1 MPQLE
6 YKSHPQKSDS
16 NQARHPIIRKVLA
29 DFETPLSIY
38 SKTARGKNSFLLESV
53 EGGEQWG
60 RYSIIGLPAKITL
73 IVRGNEVTIEEN
85 GEAIEKK
92 VVDDPLAFI
101 EEYQAQFDPPPAGL
115 LPRFSGGL
123 VGYFGYDTM
132 RYVESKLAL
141 SSPPDPL
148 KLPDIYLLQVDE
160 FIIFDNLKGEMQ
172 LVKYAK
178 NKNTQELQAANSYLD
193 GIERLIKEPINQV
206 DVETGSNGDEEFLLH
221 YEFAKPD
228 FLNAVNKVKKY
239 IVDGDAMQVVLSQ
252 RLSVEAETD
261 SLSIYRALR
270 HLNPSPYLYYFQLD
284 HFDVVGSSPEILVRV
299 ENNRV
304 TTRPL
309 AGTRPRGDSVEN
321 DIKLEKELLADP
333 KELAE
338 HLMLIDLGRND
349 IGRIAEIGSV
359 KVTKKMV
366 IERYSH
372 VMHISS
378 TVEGKLDAKKNTMDV
393 LRSTLPVGTL
403 SGAPKVRA
411 LEIIDEL
418 EPVRRGVY
426 GGAIGYLSW
435 NGDMDTAIAIRTAVI
450 KDGRVHVQAG
460 CGIVA
465 DSVPELEWEETLN
478 KGKAIF
484 NAVAMARSGLKPSN

>member
-6 YKSHPQKSDS
+6 DKSHSKKSDS
-16 NQARHPIIRKVLA
+16 DRFRHPIIRRVLA
-29 DFETPLSIY
+29 DLDTPLSIY
-38 SKTARGKNSFLLESV
+38 SKIAKGKNSFLLESV

-85 GEAIEKK
+85 GSVIKQK
-92 VVDDPLAFI
+92 IVDDPLTFI
-101 EEYQAQFDPPPAGL
+101 EEYQAQFDPPPEGL

-132 RYVESKLAL
+132 RYVEPKLAL

-148 KLPDIYLLQVDE
+148 ELPDIYLLQVDE

-178 NKNTQELQAANSYLD
+178 NRSKTELQATNSYLD
-193 GIERLIKEPINQV
+193 DLERRLREPAKQIDIKSSS
-206 DVETGSNGDEEFLLH
+206 DGDEKLVLN
-221 YEFAKPD
+221 YEFEKPN

-239 IVDGDAMQVVLSQ
+239 IIDGDAMQVVLSQ
-252 RLSVEAETD
+252 RLSVEAKTD

-299 ENNRV
+299 ENDGV

-321 DIKLEKELLADP
+321 DIRLEKELLADP

-359 KVTKKMV
+359 KVTEKMV

-435 NGDMDTAIAIRTAVI
+435 NGDMDTAIAIRTAVV
-450 KDGRVHVQAG
+450 KDGRVFVQAG

>member
-1 MPQLE
+1 
-6 YKSHPQKSDS
+6 
-16 NQARHPIIRKVLA
+16 
-29 DFETPLSIY
+29 
-38 SKTARGKNSFLLESV
+38 
-53 EGGEQWG
+53 
-60 RYSIIGLPAKITL
+60 
-73 IVRGNEVTIEEN
+73 
-85 GEAIEKK
+85 
-92 VVDDPLAFI
+92 
-101 EEYQAQFDPPPAGL
+101 
-115 LPRFSGGL
+115 
-123 VGYFGYDTM
+123 
-132 RYVESKLAL
+132 
-141 SSPPDPL
+141 
-148 KLPDIYLLQVDE
+148 
-160 FIIFDNLKGEMQ
+160 MQ

-284 HFDVVGSSPEILVRV
+284 DFDVVGSSPEILVRV
-299 ENNRV
+299 ENDRV

-378 TVEGKLDAKKNTMDV
+378 TVEGKLDAKKILWM
-393 LRSTLPVGTL
+393 
-403 SGAPKVRA
+403 
-411 LEIIDEL
+411 
-418 EPVRRGVY
+418 
-426 GGAIGYLSW
+426 
-435 NGDMDTAIAIRTAVI
+435 
-450 KDGRVHVQAG
+450 
-460 CGIVA
+460 
-465 DSVPELEWEETLN
+465 
-478 KGKAIF
+478 F
-484 NAVAMARSGLKPSN
+484 

>member
-1 MPQLE
+1 MPQLKE
-6 YKSHPQKSDS
+6 KSHSKKSDS
-16 NQARHPIIRKVLA
+16 DRFRHPIIRRVLA
-29 DFETPLSIY
+29 DLETPLSIY
-38 SKTARGKNSFLLESV
+38 SKTAKGKNSFLLESV

-73 IVRGNEVTIEEN
+73 IVRGHEVTIKEN
-85 GEAIEKK
+85 GAVIKQK
-92 VVDDPLAFI
+92 IVDDPLTFI
-101 EEYQAQFDPPPAGL
+101 EEYQAQFDPPPVGL

-132 RYVESKLAL
+132 RYVEPKLAL

-148 KLPDIYLLQVDE
+148 ELPDIYLLQVDE

-178 NKNTQELQAANSYLD
+178 NQSKTELQAANSYLD
-193 GIERLIKEPINQV
+193 DLERCLREPAKQIDIENSS
-206 DVETGSNGDEEFLLH
+206 DGDEELKQN
-221 YEFAKPD
+221 YEFEKSD

-252 RLSVEAETD
+252 RLSVEAKTD

-284 HFDVVGSSPEILVRV
+284 DFDVVGSSPEILVRV
-299 ENNRV
+299 ENDRV

-321 DIKLEKELLADP
+321 DIRLEKELLADP

-349 IGRIAEIGSV
+349 IGRIAETGSV
-359 KVTKKMV
+359 KVTEKMV

-378 TVEGKLDAKKNTMDV
+378 TVEGKLDAKKNAMDV

-450 KDGRVHVQAG
+450 KDGRVFVQAG

>member
-1 MPQLE
+1 MPQLKE
-6 YKSHPQKSDS
+6 KSHSKKSDS
-16 NQARHPIIRKVLA
+16 DRFRHPIIRRVLA
-29 DFETPLSIY
+29 DLETPLSIY
-38 SKTARGKNSFLLESV
+38 SKTAKGKNSFLLESV

-73 IVRGNEVTIEEN
+73 IVRGHEVTIKEN
-85 GEAIEKK
+85 GAVIKQK
-92 VVDDPLAFI
+92 IVDDPLTFI

-132 RYVESKLAL
+132 RYVEPKLAL

-148 KLPDIYLLQVDE
+148 ELPDIYLLQVDE

-178 NKNTQELQAANSYLD
+178 NQSKTELQAANSYLD
-193 GIERLIKEPINQV
+193 DLERCLREPAKQLEIENSS
-206 DVETGSNGDEEFLLH
+206 DGDEELKQN
-221 YEFAKPD
+221 YEFEKSD

-252 RLSVEAETD
+252 RLSVEAKTD

-284 HFDVVGSSPEILVRV
+284 DFDVVGSSPEILVRV
-299 ENNRV
+299 ENDRV

-321 DIKLEKELLADP
+321 DIRLEKELLADP

-349 IGRIAEIGSV
+349 IGRIAETGSV
-359 KVTKKMV
+359 RVTEKMV

-378 TVEGKLDAKKNTMDV
+378 TVEGKLDAKKNVMDV

-450 KDGRVHVQAG
+450 KDGRVFVQAG

>member
-1 MPQLE
+1 
-6 YKSHPQKSDS
+6 
-16 NQARHPIIRKVLA
+16 
-29 DFETPLSIY
+29 
-38 SKTARGKNSFLLESV
+38 
-53 EGGEQWG
+53 
-60 RYSIIGLPAKITL
+60 
-73 IVRGNEVTIEEN
+73 
-85 GEAIEKK
+85 
-92 VVDDPLAFI
+92 
-101 EEYQAQFDPPPAGL
+101 
-115 LPRFSGGL
+115 
-123 VGYFGYDTM
+123 M
-132 RYVESKLAL
+132 RYVEPKLAL

-148 KLPDIYLLQVDE
+148 ELPDIYLLQVDE

-178 NKNTQELQAANSYLD
+178 NQSKTELQAANSYLD
-193 GIERLIKEPINQV
+193 DLERCLREPAKQIDIENSS
-206 DVETGSNGDEEFLLH
+206 DGDEELKQN
-221 YEFAKPD
+221 YEFEKSD

-252 RLSVEAETD
+252 RLSVEAKTD

-284 HFDVVGSSPEILVRV
+284 DFDVVGSSPEILVRV
-299 ENNRV
+299 ENDRV

-321 DIKLEKELLADP
+321 DIRLEKELLADP

-349 IGRIAEIGSV
+349 IGRIAETGSV
-359 KVTKKMV
+359 KVTEKMV

-378 TVEGKLDAKKNTMDV
+378 TVEGKLDAKKNAMDV

-450 KDGRVHVQAG
+450 KDGRVFVQAG

-465 DSVPELEWEETLN
+465 DSVPELEWDETLN

>member
-6 YKSHPQKSDS
+6 DKSHSKKSDS
-16 NQARHPIIRKVLA
+16 DRFRHPIIRRVLA
-29 DFETPLSIY
+29 DLDTPLSIY
-38 SKTARGKNSFLLESV
+38 SKIAKGKNSFLLESV

-85 GEAIEKK
+85 GSVIKQK
-92 VVDDPLAFI
+92 IVDDPLTFI
-101 EEYQAQFDPPPAGL
+101 EEYQAQFDPPPEGL

-132 RYVESKLAL
+132 RYVEPKLAL

-148 KLPDIYLLQVDE
+148 ELPDIYLLQVDE

-178 NKNTQELQAANSYLD
+178 NRSKTELQATNSHLD
-193 GIERLIKEPINQV
+193 DLERRLREPAKQIDIKSSS
-206 DVETGSNGDEEFLLH
+206 DGDEKLVLN
-221 YEFAKPD
+221 YEFEKPN

-239 IVDGDAMQVVLSQ
+239 IIDGDAMQVVLSQ
-252 RLSVEAETD
+252 RLSVEAKTD

-299 ENNRV
+299 ENDRV

-321 DIKLEKELLADP
+321 DIRLEKELLADP

-359 KVTKKMV
+359 KVTEKMV

-435 NGDMDTAIAIRTAVI
+435 NGDMDTAIAIRTAVV
-450 KDGRVHVQAG
+450 KDGRVFVQAG